1 MHSQGFFFQALIY
14 LSAAV
19 ISVPLAKRLG
29 LGSVL
34 GYLLAGIIIGPYILG
49 LVGEEGTD
57 VMHFAEFGV
66 VLMLFLIGLELRP
79 ALLWQMRKSI
89 FGLGG
94 LQVII
99 TAIAIAGIA
108 MFFNLTLQQSIT
120 IGLIFALSSTAIVLQ
135 TLSEKGIL
143 KTRSGQSSFSVL
155 LFQDIAIIPILAL
168 LPLMANQIEITHL
181 AVPSDHSQTVNW
193 VSNLPGWG
201 QVLIIFSVVAFI
213 IFGGRILGRHLFRF
227 IANTGLREIFT
238 AAALLMVVAIALLMD
253 RVGLSPALG
262 TFLAGVV
269 LADNEYRHE
278 LESNI
283 EPFKGLLLGLFF
295 ISVGSSIDFNILF
308 QNPLLIFSLLVGLI
322 MVKFFVLYFLGKVF
336 GLKSGQEFL
345 FAFALAQGGE
355 FAFVIISFAG
365 QNAILNDQVSGT
377 ILIVVALSMLITPLL
392 LIFNE
397 KVIQH
402 IFVTKQSVPDSHDVI
417 ESDNDI
423 LIAGFGRFGLVL
435 GRFLKANGITAT
447 ILDNNP
453 TNIQVL
459 RKFGHK
465 VFYGDATRMDL
476 LEIAGAAKAKV
487 LVIAIDDREQIT
499 HMVERVRK
507 EFPNLEIISRAVDV
521 RHYFELS
528 DLGVK
533 KFRRETY
540 DSSIDLGIKTLYSL
554 GFNKYQAHRAA
565 RTFRYHDNLVMNELQ
580 KLWKEDKKDYISEA
594 RKFSEQLEEMLLAE
608 LHTPIHD
615 SDNAWDISSRIEEIK
630 EMVEESLSRKD

>member
-19 ISVPLAKRLG
+19 VSVPLAKRLG

-94 LQVII
+94 LQVVLTTIVI
-99 TAIAIAGIA
+99 TAIA
-108 MFFNLTLQQSIT
+108 MFFNLNIQQSIT

-143 KTRSGQSSFSVL
+143 KTQSGQSSFSVL

-168 LPLMANQIEITHL
+168 LPLMANQVDMHQ
-181 AVPSDHSQTVNW
+181 VNNYNDHSGSTSW
-193 VSNLPGWG
+193 VSQLPGWSH
-201 QVLIIFSVVAFI
+201 VLIILAVVAFI

-238 AAALLMVVAIALLMD
+238 AAALLMVVAIALVMD
-253 RVGLSPALG
+253 KLGLSPALG

-308 QNPLLIFSLLVGLI
+308 QNPLLVFSLLTALI
-322 MVKFFVLYFLGKVF
+322 LVKFIVLYILGKAF

-355 FAFVIISFAG
+355 FAFVVISFAG
-365 QNAILNDQVSGT
+365 QNAILSNQVSGT
-377 ILIVVALSMLITPLL
+377 ILMVVALSMLISPLL

-397 KVIQH
+397 KVVQH
-402 IFVTKQSVPDSHDVI
+402 IFITKQDSPDFHDV
-417 ESDNDI
+417 EKSENEI
-423 LIAGFGRFGLVL
+423 LIAGYGRFGLVL
-435 GRFLKANGITAT
+435 GRFLKANGVSAT

-453 TNIQVL
+453 ANIQVL

-499 HMVERVRK
+499 HMVEQVRK
-507 EFPNLEIISRAVDV
+507 NFPNLEIISRAIDV
-521 RHYFELS
+521 RHYFELI
-528 DLGVK
+528 DLGVN

-540 DSSIDLGIKTLYSL
+540 DSSIELGIKTLNSI
-554 GFNKYQAHRAA
+554 GFNKYQANRAA
-565 RTFRYHDNLVMNELQ
+565 RTFKYHDNQVMKKLQ

-594 RKFSEQLEEMLLAE
+594 RKFSEQLEEILLAE
-608 LHTPIHD
+608 LHTHIHD
-615 SDNAWDISSRIEEIK
+615 SDNAWDFNSRMEEYK
-630 EMVEESLSRKD
+630 EIVNEGSGK

>member
-34 GYLLAGIIIGPYILG
+34 GYLLAGIIIGPYIFG

-94 LQVII
+94 LQVVI
-99 TAIAIAGIA
+99 TAIAIAVIA
-108 MFFNLTLQQSIT
+108 MFFNLNIQQSIT

-135 TLSEKGIL
+135 TLNEKGIL

-181 AVPSDHSQTVNW
+181 SEPINHSQSVSW
-193 VSNLPGWG
+193 VAHLPGWS
-201 QVLIIFSVVAFI
+201 QVLIILSVVAFI
-213 IFGGRILGRHLFRF
+213 VFGGRILGRHLFRF

-238 AAALLMVVAIALLMD
+238 AAALLMVVAIALAMD

-308 QNPLLIFSLLVGLI
+308 QNPLLIFSLLATLI
-322 MVKFFVLYFLGKVF
+322 LVKFFVLYILGKAF

-365 QNAILNDQVSGT
+365 QNAILNNQVSGT

-402 IFVTKQSVPDSHDVI
+402 IFVTKQSSPEPHDVE
-417 ESDNDI
+417 ESENDI

-435 GRFLKANGITAT
+435 GRFLKANGIKAT

-476 LEIAGAAKAKV
+476 LRIAGAAKAKV

-507 EFPNLEIISRAVDV
+507 EFPNLEIISRAIDV

-528 DLGVK
+528 DLGVS

-540 DSSIDLGIKTLYSL
+540 DSSIDLGIKTLNSL

-565 RTFRYHDNLVMNELQ
+565 RTFRYHDDLVMNELQ
-580 KLWKEDKKDYISEA
+580 KLWKADKKDYISEA
-594 RKFSEQLEEMLLAE
+594 RKFSEQLEEILMAE

-630 EMVEESLSRKD
+630 EIYLESLNEKG